1 MISSFVASAP
11 ADSRVESDGSYKRL
25 YLPYIQSIT
34 KDGTK
39 TILTSEDLLNLS
51 QKLKSGE
58 VPSTTLHQLIGINR
72 FSHTLSDHQL
82 QRIADHEIAAIVTTQ
97 NLNQPGFGH
106 LFITIDN
113 NGIVQTFIYNLTMQE
128 AMEKVE
134 KEGYPNSSSSGSYHH
149 NQSHAPAADNTS
161 VASELNQQRVTLAQ

>member
-1 MISSFVASAP
+1 MFVPTFAVIFTLAIYQVASAP
-11 ADSRVESDGSYKRL
+11 VDGRVESDGSYKRL
-25 YLPYIQSIT
+25 YLPYIQSVA

-58 VPSTTLHQLIGINR
+58 IPSTTLHQLIGING

-82 QRIADHEIAAIVTTQ
+82 QRIADHDIAAIVSPQ
-97 NLNQPGFGH
+97 SFNQPGFGH

-113 NGIVQTFIYNLTMQE
+113 NGIVQTFIYNVTMQE

-149 NQSHAPAADNTS
+149 N
-161 VASELNQQRVTLAQ
+161 